1 MSRINIINKLKM
13 SKEILYKYK
22 GKNYSVSDII
32 RALNDVG
39 IEQGDTIFVHSDV
52 SIFGKIQILE
62 RRNFLEK
69 IIKAFKQVIGSDGTL
84 ILPTFSYSFCEN
96 EVYDMNN
103 SRSKVGALT
112 EYFRKLPDVK
122 RTINPIFSVGVYG
135 KQKEKYMGSSK
146 DCFDDDSIFGELL
159 KNKAKVVFFGAP
171 FQSCTFMIHIEQKFK
186 VPYRFIKKFK
196 GIIKT
201 EEKEYR
207 DEYTY
212 YVRYLDRDITK
223 DFSKFESCLV
233 NNGTMK
239 KVKLGNGSIMAV
251 KADSLFKEGVRN
263 LKKDVNFFLLEEPKC
278 NNKEK
283 KTEL

>member
-1 MSRINIINKLKM
+1 M
-13 SKEILYKYK
+13 SKEILYTHK
-22 GKNYSVSDII
+22 GKSYSVSDII

-39 IEQGDTIFVHSDV
+39 IEQGDTIFVHSDI
-52 SIFGKIQILE
+52 SIFGKIQLLK
-62 RRNFLEK
+62 RRDFLEN
-69 IIKAFKQVIGSDGTL
+69 IIKAFKQAIGPDGTL

-96 EVYDMNN
+96 KVYDINN

-135 KQKEKYMGSSK
+135 KQKEEYMGIGK
-146 DCFDDDSIFGELL
+146 DCFDDESIFGKLL

-171 FQSCTFMIHIEQKFK
+171 FQSCTFMIYIEQTFN
-186 VPYRFIKKFK
+186 VPYRFIKKFN

-201 EEKEYR
+201 EEREYR

-212 YVRYLDRDITK
+212 YVRYLNRNVTRDS
-223 DFSKFESCLV
+223 SKFEHCLI
-233 NNGTMK
+233 NNGMMRK
-239 KVKLGNGSIMAV
+239 IKLGNGSIMAV
-251 KADSLFKEGVRN
+251 KTDSLFKEGLRN
-263 LKKDVNFFLLEEPKC
+263 LKKDINFLLLEEPKC
-278 NNKEK
+278 NNKER